1 MLDRLDIEKDCEMR
15 RDGFTLIELLVA
27 MACAGIVALAAFG
40 AWGNMH
46 GNYVRLQKEYQSSS
60 KQLLQEIVETK
71 SRILKGERGTIENR
85 Y

>member
-1 MLDRLDIEKDCEMR
+1 MR

-46 GNYVRLQKEYQSSS
+46 GNYVRLQKEYQASSS
-60 KQLLQEIVETK
+60 QLLQDIVQMK
-71 SRILKGERGTIENR
+71 NRVLKGERGSIENR

>member
-1 MLDRLDIEKDCEMR
+1 MR

-27 MACAGIVALAAFG
+27 MACAGIVALVALG

-60 KQLLQEIVETK
+60 RQLLQDIVQTK
-71 SRILKGERGTIENR
+71 NRVLKGERGSIENR

>member
-1 MLDRLDIEKDCEMR
+1 M
-15 RDGFTLIELLVA
+15 IELLVA
-27 MACAGIVALAAFG
+27 MACAGIVALVALG

-60 KQLLQEIVETK
+60 RQLLQDIVQTK
-71 SRILKGERGTIENR
+71 NRVLKGERGSIENR

>member
-1 MLDRLDIEKDCEMR
+1 MR

-27 MACAGIVALAAFG
+27 MACAGIVALVAFG

-60 KQLLQEIVETK
+60 RQLLQDVVQMK
-71 SRILKGERGTIENR
+71 NRVLKGERGSIENR